1 MADKIVVNPTEL
13 TGITSSI
20 QSIIQ
25 ELVAVSETL
34 TSIQGASYY
43 LEGEAKGQVG
53 MFGVTSARMDELIS
67 HYERLSSYVAFA
79 SETIVEVDQSISRSV
94 DEKK

>member
-1 MADKIVVNPTEL
+1 
-13 TGITSSI
+13 
-20 QSIIQ
+20 
-25 ELVAVSETL
+25 
-34 TSIQGASYY
+34 
-43 LEGEAKGQVG
+43 

-79 SETIVEVDQSISRSV
+79 SETMVEVDQSISRGV